1 MGALVFVAV
10 VGRDGVTGVGVV
22 VGSDGRV
29 TCGCSAEVVVLGVP
43 ERTRGCGAPR
53 EISRTG
59 PVTELVADAVR
70 VGVVAAL
77 AATWVCSGAGGGA
90 SVGPVS
96 PQARSP
102 AAPIS
107 STSRIRR
114 GGVTAESTVPLAGMA
129 TARS

>member
-29 TCGCSAEVVVLGVP
+29 TCGCSAEVVVVGVT
-43 ERTRGCGAPR
+43 ERTRVCGAPR
-53 EISRTG
+53 EISRSGVVTG
-59 PVTELVADAVR
+59 IVADAVR
-70 VGVVAAL
+70 VGAVAAL
-77 AATWVCSGAGGGA
+77 AATWVCSGAVGT

-96 PQARSP
+96 PQASSP

-129 TARS
+129 TGRS